1 MGRPASKAISGSSG
15 VYPYAKPAGSLANR
29 PLASWSMP
37 SPACSMDANP
47 TSPGSTNIPSLS
59 RPCERIPLGQ
69 MPESDQ
75 GTLTAQLTAL
85 LQDVLSQVDSQVL
98 RLVYV
103 SDDEYHPSDYYHAVL
118 RQMHDP
124 HRPWRQLEWIRI
136 IDYYHAC
143 LYIQR

>member
-59 RPCERIPLGQ
+59 RPCERIRHPYSIAASGHESVCTRGGDGHHAIPVGHEAEIVYDEVSQHLVEYLLPLA
-69 MPESDQ
+69 PH
-75 GTLTAQLTAL
+75 
-85 LQDVLSQVDSQVL
+85 QV
-98 RLVYV
+98 
-103 SDDEYHPSDYYHAVL
+103 
-118 RQMHDP
+118 
-124 HRPWRQLEWIRI
+124 
-136 IDYYHAC
+136 
-143 LYIQR
+143 